1 VGLGTSAAVCYG
13 PGLTEPIPEDMTI
26 IESLSRHPN
35 RRVRYNAFFGV
46 GRIGGH
52 RAYERQAIQVV
63 LAANV
68 DDSPALAEE
77 LCETFAPTRIRFE
90 ALSEN
95 DVRTI
100 LHKFVPVNELD
111 DHWTTQFLDRAGR
124 TYPAALFNFLVE
136 RIDCA
141 AEKWARGESLGGYV
155 PVTGHRIGG
164 AFHSLQTG
172 LGYSDFLVQVRD
184 RYVAQPEL
192 QYWLEK
198 IFWDIGTIDATTLSS
213 IDDLLHTGDKEK
225 VRAAVNLINGAPTGL
240 ALSRPYFAVHV
251 LEISAEIDRNLLER
265 ASSTLITNAH
275 VGHFSR
281 TPGSPSPKFQQ
292 MEERAAASP
301 CSPSSSRGTQRSWRS
316 PSDDL
321 QIRRRSLPQILG

>member
-1 VGLGTSAAVCYG
+1 
-13 PGLTEPIPEDMTI
+13 
-26 IESLSRHPN
+26 
-35 RRVRYNAFFGV
+35 
-46 GRIGGH
+46 
-52 RAYERQAIQVV
+52 
-63 LAANV
+63 
-68 DDSPALAEE
+68 
-77 LCETFAPTRIRFE
+77 
-90 ALSEN
+90 
-95 DVRTI
+95 
-100 LHKFVPVNELD
+100 
-111 DHWTTQFLDRAGR
+111 
-124 TYPAALFNFLVE
+124 
-136 RIDCA
+136 
-141 AEKWARGESLGGYV
+141 
-155 PVTGHRIGG
+155 
-164 AFHSLQTG
+164 
-172 LGYSDFLVQVRD
+172 VRD

-292 MEERAAASP
+292 MEERAAALRNQFPAGSVAHEFF
-301 CSPSSSRGTQRSWRS
+301 SKLRASAEGVLERERL
-316 PSDDL
+316 DDE
-321 QIRRRSLPQILG
+321 QIGFE